1 MTPTLERA
9 LAIVSDAKIEQRD
22 NGMAVFLGNTEEASL
37 VSKIVDMYG
46 YKPDHTE
53 VANANT
59 LYFVE
64 RAGLEDDEDGSIEDD
79 IEEDDSDEEDSDDS
93 EDDEDDSADS
103 ATSGIGS
110 GAIDDDGRQ
119 MRILVSQEAHR
130 FAQKIYQ
137 NMLGNENMAG
147 YAAFLHDLDRF
158 LHNHKG
164 DGDLTF
170 SGKRRGNSEEAS
182 TPESRVLLNFMELME
197 NASAGELPWAANDA
211 SDAII
216 VAAVEIAKKKQKN
229 GRAGLLSALMKAISG
244 DAGDAAV
251 KAWDDKDSEKLH
263 EILTD
268 AVKKVSGQA
277 GRE

>member
-9 LAIVSDAKIEQRD
+9 LAIVSDAKMEQRD
-22 NGMAVFLGNTEEASL
+22 SGVVIFLDNTEEASL
-37 VSKIVDMYG
+37 VSKIVDLYG
-46 YKPDHTE
+46 YKPDPTE

-64 RAGLEDDEDGSIEDD
+64 RAGLDDEDESVDD
-79 IEEDDSDEEDSDDS
+79 DLEEDDSEEDESDEGDEEDDS
-93 EDDEDDSADS
+93 GDQP
-103 ATSGIGS
+103 TSGLGS
-110 GAIDDDGRQ
+110 GDLADDGRH
-119 MRILVSQEAHR
+119 MRILVTQESHR

-147 YAAFLHDLDRF
+147 YAAFLNDLDRF
-158 LHNHKG
+158 LNTHKG
-164 DGDLTF
+164 SGDLAF
-170 SGKRRGNSEEAS
+170 SGKRRGSEEAS
-182 TPESRVLLNFMELME
+182 TAEGRILLNFLELME
-197 NASAGELPWAANDA
+197 YANAGELPWATDNAD
-211 SDAII
+211 DAIV

-251 KAWDDKDSEKLH
+251 KAWDDKDSEKLS
-263 EILTD
+263 EVLTE